1 MPINADL
8 DKILDKAYEEKSLS
22 ELVDAPVDA
31 LSGVSEGDAKLL
43 QEAFNIKTVHSAD
56 LGHSCVSRS
65 PVTQLCPRST
75 SRACRARPAR
85 RAAGKTWWGAV
96 RGGYPVGGSGVGW

>member
-8 DKILDKAYEEKSLS
+8 DKILDKAYEEKSLG

-43 QEAFNIKTVHSAD
+43 KDAFNIKTVGD
-56 LGHSCVSRS
+56 LGRNKHF
-65 PVTQLCPRST
+65 
-75 SRACRARPAR
+75 
-85 RAAGKTWWGAV
+85 RAAAALVDLAERAK
-96 RGGYPVGGSGVGW
+96 